1 MGGLFFYKG
10 GAMMIE
16 ILVIVII
23 LLLLLVNVN
32 IARLSRFLVV
42 ITKLLRKIEAEQESI
57 GSVVEEI
64 NNNL

>member
-1 MGGLFFYKG
+1 
-10 GAMMIE
+10 MMIE

-64 NNNL
+64 NNNP